1 MSPTVIGVAVFACA
15 FGGALLGM
23 ALRRALP
30 AHHLDE
36 ASKDTI
42 KIGVG
47 LVATMT
53 ALLLGLV
60 TASAK
65 SSFDDVDAAVKTS
78 AAEVLALDRALA
90 RYGPETADIR
100 LGLKQAVATRIGVVE
115 SSGTTR
121 PQDLD
126 PMSTG
131 SGAETE
137 RLTEAIR
144 SLKPR
149 DDVQRSLQSRA
160 LDLAETMLQVRWMV
174 FASGGSPVPVP
185 FLVII
190 VFWLTVTFMSFGLFA
205 PTHLT
210 VITVLLVCAASVAS
224 ALFLVIELGA
234 PFDGLIRVSLDP
246 LRYALAHMNR

>member
-1 MSPTVIGVAVFACA
+1 MDPTLIGITVFAFA

-23 ALRRALP
+23 GLRRALP
-30 AHHLDE
+30 EHHLDA

-42 KIGVG
+42 KIGIG

-78 AAEVLALDRALA
+78 TAELLALDRALA

-100 LGLKQAVATRIGVVE
+100 AGLKQVVETRIAAVADGSAARG
-115 SSGTTR
+115 R
-121 PQDLD
+121 DLD

-131 SGAETE
+131 AGVQTE

-144 SLKPR
+144 ALKPR
-149 DDVQRSLQSRA
+149 DDLQRSLQARA
-160 LDLAETMLQVRWMV
+160 LDLAEAMLQARWMV
-174 FASGGSPVPVP
+174 FSGGGAPVPTP

-205 PTHLT
+205 PAHA
-210 VITVLLVCAASVAS
+210 TVLSVLFVCAASVAS
-224 ALFLVIELGA
+224 ALFLVMELGA

-246 LRYALAHMNR
+246 LRYAHAHLNR